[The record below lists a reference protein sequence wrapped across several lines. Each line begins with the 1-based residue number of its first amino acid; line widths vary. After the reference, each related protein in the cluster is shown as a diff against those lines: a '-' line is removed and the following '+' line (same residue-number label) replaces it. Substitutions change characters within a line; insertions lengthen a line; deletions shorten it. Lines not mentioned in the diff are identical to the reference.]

1 MKILF
6 ASSEIFP
13 FAKSGGLADVAASL
27 PEALNKNVDIASV
40 MPFYGF
46 MDISDF
52 QKTDIKFDINLGGI
66 NYNIEILSTQNQ
78 NVLTYFIKAPLL
90 SDTKNLYGDDKAY
103 ANNDIRFGIFSKA
116 ITHLAKALHVDIV
129 HLNDWHCA
137 LSAFWLKDTK
147 IKTIFTIHN
156 LAYQGV
162 FPKNSLDRLGIDEKH
177 FNYKDLEFYGNCNF
191 MKAGIRYSDA
201 LTTVSPTYAKE
212 ILTPQFGC
220 GLDGFLGFYKDKLS
234 GILNGIDTK
243 YFNPETDNSIFKNF
257 DKNSLPLK
265 QVNKKELFKKT
276 KLKNTKIPLF
286 VMISRL
292 VEQKGFDIILASI
305 DDLVKKD
312 LNLLLLVDGQSHYS
326 KPLEEYAKRYK
337 NLELVFGY
345 NENLSHQIY
354 ASADFLLMPSL
365 FEPCGLNQMIAMSYG
380 AIPIVHSVGGLKD
393 TVHENSKKCGQGIV
407 FSKPTKKAFMLAINR
422 ALKLKNE
429 DSIQKFNMQCDFS
442 FDKSALKY
450 IKLYKKVLS

>member
-1 MKILF
+1 MKTLF

-13 FAKSGGLADVAASL
+13 FAKSGGLADVANAL
-27 PEALNKNVDIASV
+27 PKALNKNIDIISV

-46 MDISDF
+46 MDISNF

-66 NYNIEILSTQNQ
+66 NYDIEILSSQNQ
-78 NVLTYFIKAPLL
+78 DVLTYFIKAPLL
-90 SDTKNLYGDDKAY
+90 SNTKNLYGDDTAY
-103 ANNDIRFGIFSKA
+103 ANNDMRFGIFSKA
-116 ITHLAKALHVDIV
+116 ISHLAIILHVEIV

-156 LAYQGV
+156 LAYQGI
-162 FPKNSLDRLGIDEKH
+162 FAKHTLDRLGIDEKH

-201 LTTVSPTYAKE
+201 ITTVSPTYAKE
-212 ILTPQFGC
+212 ILTPKFGC
-220 GLDGFLGFYKDKLS
+220 GLDGFLRVYKDKLS
-234 GILNGIDTK
+234 GILNGIDTEI
-243 YFNPETDNSIFKNF
+243 FNPKTDNTIFKKF
-257 DKNSLPLK
+257 DKNSLSLK
-265 QVNKKELFKKT
+265 QINKKALFKKT
-276 KLKNTKIPLF
+276 KLNNAKIPLF

-305 DDLVKKD
+305 DDLAKKE
-312 LNLLLLVDGQSHYS
+312 LNLLLLVDGESRY
-326 KPLEEYAKRYK
+326 KAPLIEYAKKYK
-337 NLELVFGY
+337 NFELIFGY
-345 NENLSHQIY
+345 DENLSHQIY

-365 FEPCGLNQMIAMSYG
+365 FEPCGLNQMIAMDYG
-380 AIPIVHSVGGLKD
+380 TIPIVHSVGGLKD
-393 TVHENSKKCGQGIV
+393 SVHENSKKCGQGIV
-407 FSKPTKKAFMLAINR
+407 FSKPTKKAFMLAIDR
-422 ALKLKNE
+422 ALKLKNRE
-429 DSIQKFNMQCDFS
+429 LIQKFNMQCDFS

>member
-1 MKILF
+1 MKTLF

-13 FAKSGGLADVAASL
+13 FAKSGGLADVANAL
-27 PEALNKNVDIASV
+27 PKALNKKTDIISV

-46 MDISDF
+46 MDISTF

-66 NYNIEILSTQNQ
+66 NYDIEILSRQNQ

-90 SDTKNLYGDDKAY
+90 SSTKNLYGDDMAY
-103 ANNDIRFGIFSKA
+103 ANNDMRFGIFSKA
-116 ITHLAKALHVDIV
+116 ITHLAIILHVEIV

-162 FPKNSLDRLGIDEKH
+162 FAKHTLDRLGIDEKH

-191 MKAGIRYSDA
+191 MKAGIRYCDA
-201 LTTVSPTYAKE
+201 ITTVSPTYAKE
-212 ILTPQFGC
+212 ILTPSFGC
-220 GLDGFLGFYKDKLS
+220 GLDGFLRFYKDKLS
-234 GILNGIDTK
+234 GILNGIDREI
-243 YFNPETDNSIFKNF
+243 FNPKTDKTIFKNY
-257 DKNSLPLK
+257 DKNSLALK
-265 QVNKKELFKKT
+265 EENKKALFKKI
-276 KLKNTKIPLF
+276 KLNNTNIPLF

-305 DDLVKKD
+305 DEFAKKE
-312 LNLLLLVDGQSHYS
+312 LNILFLVDGES
-326 KPLEEYAKRYK
+326 KYKKSLIESSKKYK
-337 NLELVFGY
+337 NFELIFGY
-345 NENLSHQIY
+345 NESLSHQIY

-365 FEPCGLNQMIAMSYG
+365 FEPCGLNQMIAMNYG
-380 AIPIVHSVGGLKD
+380 TIPIVHGVGGLKD
-393 TVHENSKKCGQGIV
+393 SVHENSKRCGQGIV
-407 FSKPTKKAFMLAINR
+407 FSKPTKKAFSMAISR
-422 ALKLKNE
+422 ALKLENR
-429 DSIQKFNMQCDFS
+429 DFIQKFNMQCDFS

>member
-1 MKILF
+1 MKTLF

-13 FAKSGGLADVAASL
+13 FAKSGGLADVANAL
-27 PEALNKNVDIASV
+27 PRALSKSIDIISV

-46 MDISDF
+46 MNISDF

-66 NYNIEILSTQNQ
+66 NYAIEILSRQNQ
-78 NVLTYFIKAPLL
+78 DILTYFIKAPLL

-116 ITHLAKALHVDIV
+116 ITQLATILNVSIV

-137 LSAFWLKDTK
+137 LSAFWLKDRK
-147 IKTIFTIHN
+147 IKTLFTIHN
-156 LAYQGV
+156 LAYQGI
-162 FPKNSLDRLGIDEKH
+162 FSKDSLNRLGIDEKH

-201 LTTVSPTYAKE
+201 ITTVSPTYAKE
-212 ILTPQFGC
+212 ILTPKFGC
-220 GLDGFLGFYKDKLS
+220 GLDGFLRFYKDKLS
-234 GILNGIDTK
+234 GILNGIDTNF
-243 YFNPETDNSIFKNF
+243 FNPISDKSIFKNF
-257 DKNSLPLK
+257 DKNSLTLK
-265 QVNKKELFKKT
+265 QPNKEELFKKT
-276 KLKNTKIPLF
+276 GLKDTKLPLF
-286 VMISRL
+286 VIISRL
-292 VEQKGFDIILASI
+292 VEQKGFEIILASI
-305 DDLVKKD
+305 DNLAKKE
-312 LNLLLLVDGQSHYS
+312 LNLLFLVDGESEYK
-326 KPLEEYAKRYK
+326 KPLIKYAKRYK
-337 NLELVFGY
+337 NFELIFGY
-345 NENLSHQIY
+345 DENLSHQIY

-393 TVHENSKKCGQGIV
+393 SVHENSKKCGQGIV

-422 ALKLKNE
+422 ALKLKNRE
-429 DSIQKFNMQCDFS
+429 SIQKFNMECDFS
-442 FDKSALKY
+442 FDKSALEY